1 MSGEVT
7 RLLHEVSAGDDG
19 ALSRLFEMVYD
30 ELRTRAGAQLA
41 GSAPQTISATGLVHE
56 AYLKLTAGENL
67 EWNDRTHFYRVAAR
81 AMRQIAIDRAR
92 ARNAARRGGNAVK
105 IDLDA
110 VQVSI
115 DDSSEALLELDGA
128 LNALEKRSKRLA
140 QLVELRF
147 FAGLSVDES
156 ASAMSVSA
164 RTIKRDWR
172 IARAFIHAIL
182 NGPPPEERTDNCSH
196 DS

>member
-7 RLLHEVSAGDDG
+7 RLLHEVSAGDNS
-19 ALSRLFEMVYD
+19 ALSRLFELVYD
-30 ELRTRAGAQLA
+30 ELRIRARAQLA
-41 GSAPQTISATGLVHE
+41 GSAPQTIGATGLVHE

-92 ARNAARRGGNAVK
+92 SRNAARRGGHAVK
-105 IDLDA
+105 INLDA
-110 VQVSI
+110 VQVSFA
-115 DDSSEALLELDGA
+115 DTTESLLELDAA
-128 LNALEKRSKRLA
+128 LDALEQRSERLA
-140 QLVELRF
+140 RLVELRF

-156 ASAMSVSA
+156 ASALGTSS

-172 IARAFIHAIL
+172 LARAFIHSTLA
-182 NGPPPEERTDNCSH
+182 GQTPGAS
-196 DS
+196 